1 MTLCFYLFK
10 CVHFFCIFL
19 SPVPVGSTCHSWCT
33 PCRGSPAACWS
44 SRTATGPGWCRSGSG
59 CESPADGP
67 DVGPVWT
74 AEAANTHIHTH
85 ITLNN
90 ATSHQLNQK
99 SWTVPLKP
107 LHVCFNAML
116 NLQFVTNPNFGQ
128 KSFYPHNVL
137 TAVALC
143 RPHLV
148 VQHQQQSAANA
159 HISRPFHLEAVGL
172 LCGRCAVPLKNT
184 KQPFKLM

>member
-1 MTLCFYLFK
+1 MFIFFAFFWVQYLLE
-10 CVHFFCIFL
+10 VL
-19 SPVPVGSTCHSWCT
+19 VTVDVLLVVGVLQLVGLHVL
-33 PCRGSPAACWS
+33 PQGLDDAGAGLGVNPQQ
-44 SRTATGPGWCRSGSG
+44 TGQTWVQFELRRLQ
-59 CESPADGP
+59 
-67 DVGPVWT
+67 
-74 AEAANTHIHTH
+74 THTYTH

-107 LHVCFNAML
+107 LHVCFNVML

>member
-1 MTLCFYLFK
+1 MCSFFL
-10 CVHFFCIFL
+10 HF
-19 SPVPVGSTCHSWCT
+19 SESSTCWKYLSQLMYSLSWESCSLLVFT
-33 PCRGSPAACWS
+33 YCHRAWMMQERVWVWIPSRRARRGSSLNC
-44 SRTATGPGWCRSGSG
+44 GG
-59 CESPADGP
+59 CK
-67 DVGPVWT
+67 
-74 AEAANTHIHTH
+74 HTH
-85 ITLNN
+85 THTTLNN

>member
-1 MTLCFYLFK
+1 MCSFFLPFFWVQYLLE
-10 CVHFFCIFL
+10 VL
-19 SPVPVGSTCHSWCT
+19 VTVDVLLVVGVLQLVGLHVL
-33 PCRGSPAACWS
+33 PQGLDDAGAGLGVNPQQ
-44 SRTATGPGWCRSGSG
+44 TGQTWVQFELWRLQ
-59 CESPADGP
+59 
-67 DVGPVWT
+67 
-74 AEAANTHIHTH
+74 THTYTH

-107 LHVCFNAML
+107 LHVCFNVML